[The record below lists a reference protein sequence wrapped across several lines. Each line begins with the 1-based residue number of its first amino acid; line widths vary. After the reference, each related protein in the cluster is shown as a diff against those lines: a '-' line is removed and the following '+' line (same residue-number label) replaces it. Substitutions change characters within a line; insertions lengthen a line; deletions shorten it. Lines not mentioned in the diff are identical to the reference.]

1 MNSKTAIK
9 YLLILGGIVEVL
21 IGILFL
27 FLDVFLEQLGIQNI
41 PIFTQMAGTFIF
53 GYGIL
58 LLYSLRNV
66 EKFIIIPIINI
77 LIRIT
82 MIIFGIIS
90 LSEVPEFLVILIFAF
105 SYDSIWSL
113 LVLISIIKSGIVL
126 KKS

>member
-58 LLYSLRNV
+58 LLYSSRNV